1 MFASRGAVKKAA
13 PLAHVVAVVREGTP
27 RNMKRRGSESQL
39 PPDPMGAALT
49 ARVAQQESNAR
60 VLEEEQAAQLALSA
74 RLRAAGV
81 AASAKLR
88 DAAAAEPHAPLADA
102 FVALSDALA
111 GIEEAREQLLRRRA
125 QEKVL
130 LPLRVM
136 REQLIAPMRK
146 LLGDRKARLKAMVAA
161 DADFSAAAAA
171 GQQLQQQLLQQLGA
185 GGGAAAAAA
194 AVPTTKDRRRKNS
207 LFEKKPSSAPA
218 GDPAAAARAGAT
230 KASEKFRRLLDEQE
244 AARNVGSLLRAKAP
258 AFEAARVAATRAL
271 LAEAVR
277 ARMAFHCRALEL
289 LTPAAAALER
299 SSGCAGGAA
308 NEQGEAEAVAA
319 LEKQLASLSEW

>member
-1 MFASRGAVKKAA
+1 M
-13 PLAHVVAVVREGTP
+13 VREGTP

-171 GQQLQQQLLQQLGA
+171 GQQLQQQLQQQGA
-185 GGGAAAAAA
+185 GGGAAAA

-218 GDPAAAARAGAT
+218 GDLAAAARAGAT

-244 AARNVGSLLRAKAP
+244 AARNVGALLRAKAP